1 MKDPVKGFFYALAGV
16 ILVSTNFVTAK
27 YGLKGFNPESFTL
40 IWTISAT
47 FYSFLICLFFE
58 ESRRQLFS
66 PPHLKALLSLGIVT
80 GITMLL
86 SWKGLSLLDPVFA
99 SLLWRFLPVITAI
112 AGVMLFKERLL
123 REEIIAI
130 AIMIAGSFYS
140 INGKWDIV
148 GKGVFYIILATLAG
162 AVQLLIAKAYSKK
175 IDINV
180 MVAYRA
186 GIATAFVFVWDM
198 FSGKVNFSSVP
209 LKYWLVSMLGAFLG
223 PCASFLFT
231 FRSYRYWELS
241 KASILLTLQPVFVLP
256 LAYIFLGTF
265 PDKKELIGGVV
276 ILFGAIWLALIQ
288 AKK

>member
-1 MKDPVKGFFYALAGV
+1 MKAPVKGFFYALAGV
-16 ILVSTNFVTAK
+16 VLVSTNFVTAK
-27 YGLKGFNPESFTL
+27 YGLRGFNPETFTL

-47 FYSFLICLFFE
+47 VYSFFICLFFKN
-58 ESRRQLFS
+58 SRAQLFS
-66 PPHLKALLSLGIVT
+66 PPYVKALLSLGIIT

-86 SWKGLSLLDPVFA
+86 SWKGLSVLDPVFA

-112 AGVMLFKERLL
+112 SGVLFFKERLL
-123 REEIIAI
+123 KEELIAV
-130 AIMIAGSFYS
+130 AIMVTGSFYS

-148 GKGVFYIILATLAG
+148 GKGVFYIILATFAG

-180 MVAYRA
+180 MVAYRV
-186 GIATAFVFVWDM
+186 GIAAVFVFVWDIL
-198 FSGKVNFSSVP
+198 FGKVELSVP
-209 LKYWLVSMLGAFLG
+209 FKYWFVTMLGAFLG

-256 LAYIFLGTF
+256 LSYCFLGIL
-265 PDKKELIGGVV
+265 PDKKEIIGGAV
-276 ILFGAIWLALIQ
+276 ILFGAVWLALIQ

>member
-1 MKDPVKGFFYALAGV
+1 MKAPVKGFFYALAGV
-16 ILVSTNFVTAK
+16 VLVSTNFVTAK
-27 YGLKGFNPESFTL
+27 YGLRGFNPETFTL

-47 FYSFLICLFFE
+47 VYSFFICLFFKN
-58 ESRRQLFS
+58 SRAQLFS
-66 PPHLKALLSLGIVT
+66 PPCVKALLSLGIIT

-86 SWKGLSLLDPVFA
+86 SWKGLSVLDPVFA

-112 AGVMLFKERLL
+112 SGVLFFKERLL
-123 REEIIAI
+123 KEELIAV
-130 AIMIAGSFYS
+130 AIMVTGSFYS

-148 GKGVFYIILATLAG
+148 GRGVFYIILATFAG

-180 MVAYRA
+180 MVAYRV
-186 GIATAFVFVWDM
+186 GIAAVFVFVWDIL
-198 FSGKVNFSSVP
+198 SGKVELSVP
-209 LKYWLVSMLGAFLG
+209 FKYWFVTMLGAFLG

-256 LAYIFLGTF
+256 LSYCFLGIL
-265 PDKKELIGGVV
+265 PDKKEIIGGAV
-276 ILFGAIWLALIQ
+276 ILFGAVWLALIQ

>member
-1 MKDPVKGFFYALAGV
+1 MKDPVKGFFYALCGV

-27 YGLKGFNPESFTL
+27 YGLKGFDPETFTL

-47 FYSFLICLFFE
+47 FYSFLICFFFK
-58 ESRRQLFS
+58 ESRAQLFS
-66 PPHLKALLSLGIVT
+66 PPYLKALLALGVLT

-112 AGVMLFKERLL
+112 AGVIFFKEKLL
-123 REEIIAI
+123 REELFAI
-130 AIMIAGSFYS
+130 AIMVAGSFYS
-140 INGKWDIV
+140 INGRWDAV
-148 GKGVFYIILATLAG
+148 GKGVFYIILATFAG
-162 AVQLLIAKAYSKK
+162 AAQLLIAKAYSKK

-180 MVAYRA
+180 MVAYRV
-186 GIATAFVFVWDM
+186 GIAAAFVFVWDI
-198 FSGKVNFSSVP
+198 FFGKINISVP
-209 LKYWLVSMLGAFLG
+209 LRYWLVTMLGAFLG

-256 LAYIFLGTF
+256 FTYIFLGTL
-265 PDKKELIGGVV
+265 PDKKEIFGGAV

-288 AKK
+288 ARK